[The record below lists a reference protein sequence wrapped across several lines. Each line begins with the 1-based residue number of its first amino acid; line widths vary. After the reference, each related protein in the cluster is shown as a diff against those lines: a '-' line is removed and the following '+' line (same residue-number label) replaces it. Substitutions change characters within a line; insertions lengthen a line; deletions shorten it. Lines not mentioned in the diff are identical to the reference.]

1 VKFIRTVAESSVE
14 RDMRLLE
21 IGLLIVLGLVAY
33 WNGLAT
39 VRFFRDE
46 STWIWTSQRMEALVR
61 GDFQSDVWN
70 PVEPP
75 VTGYIIGAARRLAGY
90 HVGDLNGRWNK
101 NLGYG
106 QNAAAGNVPSA
117 GLLWVARLP
126 MSILGVLG
134 VVMGAF
140 LVAKGHS
147 RGAAY
152 VFAALFFWNAN
163 YSYIFRQAM
172 NEAPLLFF
180 TMAGGVSMYLGSIA
194 FAQQRTR
201 TAILAFTTFGV
212 MAGLAAETKT
222 NGLGL
227 LAAGMLMVLLLVVM
241 GPGIADRRQL
251 ALGIGVAAIA
261 LGATIFTFLVTNP
274 YLYAAPVKNVE
285 VTIESRAIL
294 LRDQEDR
301 FPEAVI
307 TGRDRWTIVPRRIL
321 GQYATFSFPYH
332 YYISIGLLVL
342 GLVAAA
348 GRIWSREKGWEAQMV
363 LLSLALFCAIPALFT
378 PLDWDRYFMY
388 PVVFARIYISMG
400 LCSLLLLVLW
410 RLVHPTGMRVPAERN
425 EAA

>member
-1 VKFIRTVAESSVE
+1 
-14 RDMRLLE
+14 
-21 IGLLIVLGLVAY
+21 
-33 WNGLAT
+33 
-39 VRFFRDE
+39 
-46 STWIWTSQRMEALVR
+46 
-61 GDFQSDVWN
+61 
-70 PVEPP
+70 
-75 VTGYIIGAARRLAGY
+75 
-90 HVGDLNGRWNK
+90 
-101 NLGYG
+101 
-106 QNAAAGNVPSA
+106 
-117 GLLWVARLP
+117 
-126 MSILGVLG
+126 
-134 VVMGAF
+134 
-140 LVAKGHS
+140 
-147 RGAAY
+147 
-152 VFAALFFWNAN
+152 
-163 YSYIFRQAM
+163 
-172 NEAPLLFF
+172 
-180 TMAGGVSMYLGSIA
+180 MYLGSIA
-194 FAQQRTR
+194 FAQERTR
-201 TAILAFTTFGV
+201 TAILAFTTLGV

-222 NGLGL
+222 NGLGF

-307 TGRDRWTIVPRRIL
+307 TGLDRWTIVPRRIL